1 MGAVRSM
8 HEIDENYKICWKTW
22 KEETSWKIYSWEDNI
37 KMELDG
43 VECENVHWIHLIQDR
58 TQWWAHV
65 N

>member
-1 MGAVRSM
+1 
-8 HEIDENYKICWKTW
+8 
-22 KEETSWKIYSWEDNI
+22 
-37 KMELDG
+37 MELDG